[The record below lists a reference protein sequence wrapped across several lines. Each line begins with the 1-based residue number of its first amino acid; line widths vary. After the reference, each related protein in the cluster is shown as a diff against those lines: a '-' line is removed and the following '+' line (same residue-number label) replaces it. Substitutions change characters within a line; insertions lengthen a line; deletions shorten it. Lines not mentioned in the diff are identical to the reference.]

1 MLVTQWHI
9 VEWENFMFEHA
20 FVMGRQYIISALVD
34 LFDTLPAIDHV
45 DEAGRY
51 PMTPLLIEVGLQIL
65 IKENRI
71 TGDDDLTGSGLDA
84 DTLMARGVTRC
95 REDANAGDNLGL
107 AFDGFKL
114 ATGKGRFNT
123 ELG

>member
-45 DEAGRY
+45 DEAGRH

>member
-45 DEAGRY
+45 DEAGRH

-65 IKENRI
+65 IEENSI
-71 TGDDDLTGSGLDA
+71 AGDNDLTGSSLDCDA
-84 DTLMARGVTRC
+84 LMARGVTRR
-95 REDANAGDNLGL
+95 RENTDTGDNFGF

-114 ATGKGRFNT
+114 ATGERRLDT